1 MVKSDEGF
9 YKICFDSL
17 IEGICVANQEGRIVM
32 INSAIEEIFGYKK
45 AELVGQKIDILIPK
59 SLHKAHFE
67 HFKTYSK
74 FPRKYKK
81 GKGREFVGIHKNGS
95 ILDLEIG
102 LNYFIH
108 EESFF
113 AKAVISDIG
122 TRKEN
127 ELGIKEK
134 NKNLEI
140 EVKRQTMKLRDAVIN
155 LEKSNLKLKEE
166 IKERILAEKSA
177 KKAFEKEKE
186 LNAMQTK
193 FMSLASHEF
202 KTPLSGILSSA
213 SLIDKYNEINSKEKV
228 QSHSGKIKTLVNQL
242 NTILDDFLFLEKTE
256 SDNYFFQL
264 SRFKICELLSRLI
277 EDANMILKDGQRI
290 ELESCALP
298 IELMQDKKVID
309 IILRNILYNAIKYS
323 KKDSIIKIKIELNE
337 HLKIVIKDQGIGIPR
352 DAQEFVFDRFYRA
365 KNVLHIKGTGIGLNI
380 VKKHM
385 EKLNGSVELKS
396 EEHKGTTVTIKLP
409 LVHKVY

>member
-1 MVKSDEGF
+1 MVKSDEVF

-17 IEGICVANQEGRIVM
+17 VEGICIANQEGRIVM
-32 INSAIEEIFGYKK
+32 INSAMEEIFGYKK
-45 AELVGQKIDILIPK
+45 GELIDQKIDILIPK

-67 HFKTYSK
+67 HFNTYIKSPK
-74 FPRKYKK
+74 KYKK
-81 GKGREFVGIHKNGS
+81 GKGREFFGMHKNGS

-102 LNYFIH
+102 LNHFIH
-108 EESFF
+108 EDAFF
-113 AKAVISDIG
+113 AKAVISDIR
-122 TRKEN
+122 TRKQN
-127 ELGIKEK
+127 EFRIKEK
-134 NKNLEI
+134 NKNLER
-140 EVKRQTMKLRDAVIN
+140 EVKQQTVQLRDVVTD
-155 LEKSNLKLKEE
+155 LERSNLKLKEE

-202 KTPLSGILSSA
+202 KTPLSGILTSA
-213 SLIDKYNEINSKEKV
+213 SLIDKYNEINSKEKI
-228 QSHSGKIKTLVNQL
+228 HAHTRTIKTLVNQL
-242 NTILDDFLFLEKTE
+242 NSILDDFLFLEKTE

-264 SRFKICELLSRLI
+264 SRFKICELLNRLI
-277 EDANMILKDGQRI
+277 EDANIILKDGQRI
-290 ELESCALP
+290 ELEPCPHAV
-298 IELMQDKKVID
+298 ELIQDRKVID
-309 IILRNILYNAIKYS
+309 IIIRNVLYNAIKYS
-323 KKDSIIKIKIELNE
+323 DKDSIIKIKIRLGE
-337 HLKIVIKDQGIGIPR
+337 HLKIAIEDQGIGIPR

-385 EKLNGSVELKS
+385 EKLNGSVEVKS

-409 LVHKVY
+409 LVHKIN